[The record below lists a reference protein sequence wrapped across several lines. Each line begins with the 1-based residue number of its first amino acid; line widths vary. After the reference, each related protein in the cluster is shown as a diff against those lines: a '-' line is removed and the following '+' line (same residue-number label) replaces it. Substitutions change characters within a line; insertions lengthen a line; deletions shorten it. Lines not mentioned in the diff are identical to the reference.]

1 MLKKDLQQFKNQLD
15 KEKQDIES
23 ELKKHKKMERF
34 GGTDA
39 LDIDQ
44 ETGESEAY
52 VNQLSVVQT
61 YKNRLGDINSAL
73 KKLKN
78 GKYGVC
84 EKCKKEIT
92 PKLLKINPESR
103 LCQECKKKKII
114 R

>member
-84 EKCKKEIT
+84 EKCKKEISL
-92 PKLLKINPESR
+92 KLLKIDPESR
-103 LCQECKKKKII
+103 MCQECKKKA
-114 R
+114 